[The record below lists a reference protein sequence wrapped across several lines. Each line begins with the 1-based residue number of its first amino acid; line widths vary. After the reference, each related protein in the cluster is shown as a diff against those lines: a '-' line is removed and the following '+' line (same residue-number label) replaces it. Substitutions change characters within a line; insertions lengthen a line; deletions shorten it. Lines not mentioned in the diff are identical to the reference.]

1 MDSKG
6 TSKRKAAAAPAAG
19 DTLDRARAVG
29 VEAFVEA
36 RAFEINA
43 LQRSLDDA
51 RGSGNARAFQTLA
64 RHLRRRAASHNV
76 KRVPARMRARA
87 AEEMRRAAGGEAAQ
101 RGGSGGSGGSRHK
114 RRRTQAVRDEYAR
127 RQTGKRWLETHVWHA
142 KRMHM
147 RQAWGAMVADT
158 PHARSHRAAYRAA
171 KEHCHVQDVSYYA
184 TLELA
189 GRRGAIAQALAALAA
204 PATLAPAVGRCCDG
218 ARLAPLTLH
227 RAHAYPRG
235 LLGPAAALWQPAAD
249 GAGAGERVL
258 WLRMHPALAA
268 DVGAELAAVAGALA
282 APGAEGRVHVRDI
295 SADVVAFE
303 LLGPRS
309 TPLLAAALAG
319 EGAAAD
325 AGAGVQTL
333 RAVAAA
339 PSPAVLPEGA
349 VLALR
354 IHDPRL
360 RFPPRVAQ
368 PADAA
373 AGPAALEA
381 ALRSWPAAAAR
392 LASGDAG
399 VFDRAACAA
408 DVARRPSDHALNQRR
423 HALLAPGSRLAP
435 GAADVSLPLLLVRTG
450 PEAALGARTAAAD
463 AGVVD
468 AMAHGWTLLA
478 PRGWAM
484 ALWLPLVFAGAR
496 AQGLQERMH
505 VSLEAGHAAFPRDWP
520 GCPAYDAAAAAD
532 AAQALARWLRRPP
545 GKRTNYAH
553 HGVDSPFFAPFHR
566 LLGMPGPPPAYPR
579 LGPAGLECR
588 MRRLKKIGASAS
600 ASASASAGAEAEMA
614 DSAEPT
620 DSASIWLVTGE
631 RLAAVVQAM
640 LAKRPPAATLR
651 QWAAPLLAAAA
662 AAADS
667 THASDSDADAL
678 LGHCLVRV
686 RLTCSARGVP
696 AANAPVCLTTDST
709 EPIGYVTAGSFSLAR
724 GCAVAIAA
732 CSLQGLFSLAHVS
745 ARSPRKLVAIRSMN
759 GSPECEATLA
769 VIP

>member
-1 MDSKG
+1 MDSKS
-6 TSKRKAAAAPAAG
+6 TTTRKAPAAG
-19 DTLDRARAVG
+19 DTLERARAVG

-64 RHLRRRAASHNV
+64 RHLRRRAASHNI
-76 KRVPARMRARA
+76 KRVPKRLRARA
-87 AEEMRRAAGGEAAQ
+87 AEEARRSAGGDAAQ
-101 RGGSGGSGGSRHK
+101 RSAAGGSRHK
-114 RRRTQAVRDEYAR
+114 RRRARSTRDEYAR
-127 RQTGKRWLETHVWHA
+127 RQAGKRWLETHVWHA

-158 PHARSHRAAYRAA
+158 PNARSHRAAYRAA
-171 KEHCHVQDVSYYA
+171 KEHCYAQDVSFYA

-189 GRRGAIAQALAALAA
+189 GRHAAIAQALAALAA
-204 PATLAPAVGRCCDG
+204 PATLAPAVGRCSDG
-218 ARLAPLTLH
+218 TRLAPLTLH

-235 LLGPAAALWQPAAD
+235 LLGPAA
-249 GAGAGERVL
+249 
-258 WLRMHPALAA
+258 
-268 DVGAELAAVAGALA
+268 LAAVVAALA
-282 APGAEGRVHVRDI
+282 GPDGEARVDVRDI
-295 SADVVAFE
+295 SSDVVAFE

-309 TPLLAAALAG
+309 TALLAAALVGDEA
-319 EGAAAD
+319 EAD
-325 AGAGVQTL
+325 AITGAGVGAQTL

-339 PSPAVLPEGA
+339 PSPAVVPEGV

-354 IHDPRL
+354 VHDPRL
-360 RFPPRVAQ
+360 RFPPRAA
-368 PADAA
+368 PPADADAA
-373 AGPAALEA
+373 AVPASLEEV
-381 ALRSWPAAAAR
+381 LRSWPAAAAR
-392 LASGDAG
+392 LAGDDAG

-408 DVARRPSDHALNQRR
+408 DVARRPSEHALNQRR
-423 HALLAPGSRLAP
+423 HALLVPGTRLAP

-450 PEAALGARTAAAD
+450 PEAALGACTAAAD

-532 AAQALARWLRRPP
+532 ATQALGRWLRRPP

-553 HGVDSPFFAPFHR
+553 HGVESPFFAPFHR
-566 LLGMPGPPPAYPR
+566 LLGMPGPPPAYPQ

-588 MRRLKKIGASAS
+588 MRRLKKISAS
-600 ASASASAGAEAEMA
+600 AAAAAAAAPEAADVGEPA
-614 DSAEPT
+614 DS
-620 DSASIWLVTGE
+620 SGIWLVTGE
-631 RLAAVVQAM
+631 RLAAAVQAM

-651 QWAAPLLAAAA
+651 QWAAPLLAAASA
-662 AAADS
+662 GPNPGA
-667 THASDSDADAL
+667 DADADAEAL
-678 LGHCLVRV
+678 LAHCLVRV

-696 AANAPVCLTTDST
+696 AANAPVCLTTAPAD
-709 EPIGYVTAGSFSLAR
+709 PIGYVTAGSFSLAR

-732 CSLQGLFSLAHVS
+732 CSLRGLFALAHAS